1 MSGLFS
7 SLSQSVLA
15 LNAQSRGVETAG
27 RNLANVNNPDYSRQR
42 VLFANRGSVLTHDGV
57 ESIGIEAKNIQQVRD
72 NLLDRQLARELGLTA
87 ALEAED
93 SANSRAQAALGE
105 SIDRTASTDAP
116 EVSAQGIAAA
126 LGDFFNAFQAF
137 AARPTDLGEKQNLVQ
152 RADILAQRFN
162 LTDARLAQIQTDLD
176 VQIQAGAEDVNN
188 LLANV
193 AALNGQIGQLEVNA
207 PGAAVDLRDQRQ
219 SRIEE
224 LAKSI
229 GAETRANAN
238 NASQVDVFVRDSN
251 GTPVVLVSAAS
262 VAASVAFDQVH
273 MTATTPLGVPINL
286 NLTGGSIKGDL
297 TARDGLV
304 STLRQRLSDFAGQL
318 ASSVNS
324 AYNPT
329 GTGGNFFTVDPAKP
343 AATITLATSINP
355 TALQASAGGAAGDN
369 TIAANIVNLATQRF
383 SVAAGDK
390 INGTFSQYYSG
401 VVSEFGRTVAG
412 TEGRLEDQKNIE
424 TLVKQQRQSVS
435 GVSMDEEM
443 ADLLKFQRAF
453 QASSKVISII
463 DGLLDTVV
471 NGLVR
476 G

>member
-1 MSGLFS
+1 MSGLFA

-42 VLFANRGSVLTHDGV
+42 VVFADRGSVVTAEGV
-57 ESIGIEAKNIQQVRD
+57 ESIGIEAKAIQQIRD
-72 NLLDRQLARELGLTA
+72 SLLDRQLARELGRTA

-93 SANSRAQAALGE
+93 SANARAQAALGE
-105 SIDRTASTDAP
+105 SIDRTTETDATD
-116 EVSAQGIAAA
+116 VTGQGLAAA
-126 LGDFFNAFQAF
+126 LGDFFNAFQSF
-137 AARPTDLGEKQNLVQ
+137 AARPTDLGERQNLVQ

-162 LTDARLAQIQTDLD
+162 LTDTRLAQIQSDLE
-176 VQIQAGAEDVNN
+176 VQIQADTDEVNR

-193 AALNGQIGQLEVNA
+193 ADLNGQIGRLEVNA

-219 SRIEE
+219 ARVEE
-224 LAKSI
+224 LARKI
-229 GAETRANAN
+229 GAETRANA
-238 NASQVDVFVRDSN
+238 AQPGQVDVFLRDAA
-251 GTPVVLVSAAS
+251 GDPVVLVSLAS
-262 VAASVAFDQVH
+262 VESSVAFAGDR
-273 MTATTPLGVPINL
+273 MTAAASGITLAL
-286 NLTGGSIKGDL
+286 NDGAIKGHL
-297 TARDGLV
+297 GARDGV
-304 STLRQRLSDFAGQL
+304 VATLRERISAFAGQL
-318 ASSVNS
+318 AGAVNA

-329 GTGGNFFTVDPAKP
+329 GTTGDFFTSDAAEP
-343 AATITLATSINP
+343 AASIRLAAGVSPATLKASDGGPAGANTLASAVG
-355 TALQASAGGAAGDN
+355 ALAAKKFSLAAGDA
-369 TIAANIVNLATQRF
+369 I
-383 SVAAGDK
+383 D
-390 INGTFSQYYSG
+390 GTFSQYYAG
-401 VVSEFGRTVAG
+401 VVSEFGRAVAG

-424 TLVKQQRQSVS
+424 TLVRQQRQGVS

>member
-1 MSGLFS
+1 MSGLLS

-42 VLFANRGSVLTHDGV
+42 VVFADRGSIVTHDGV
-57 ESIGIEAKNIQQVRD
+57 QSIGIEAKAIQQVRD
-72 NLLDRQLARELGLTA
+72 ALLDRQLARELGRTA

-93 SANSRAQAALGE
+93 SANSRAQAAFGE
-105 SIDRTASTDAP
+105 SIDRAAATDP
-116 EVSAQGIAAA
+116 TDISAQGMSAA
-126 LGDFFNAFQAF
+126 LGDFFNAFRSF
-137 AARPTDLGEKQNLVQ
+137 AARPTDLGEKQNLIQ

-162 LTDARLAQIQTDLD
+162 LTDSRLAQIQSDLD
-176 VQIQAGAEDVNN
+176 VQIEADTDNVNRLLENIAE
-188 LLANV
+188 
-193 AALNGQIGQLEVNA
+193 LNGQIGRLEVNA

-219 SRIEE
+219 ARIEE
-224 LAKSI
+224 LAKNI

-238 NASQVDVFVRDSN
+238 QPNQIDVFVRDDS
-251 GTPVVLVSAAS
+251 GAPVVLVSLSS
-262 VAASVAFDQVH
+262 VDSAVAFDGKVIS
-273 MTATTPLGVPINL
+273 AKASGVPL
-286 NLTGGSIKGDL
+286 AVADGSIKGHL
-297 TARDGLV
+297 TARDGVV
-304 STLRQRLSDFAGQL
+304 SNLRERIGSFAGQL
-318 ASSVNS
+318 ATAVNS
-324 AYNPT
+324 AYNPS
-329 GTGGNFFTVDPAKP
+329 GLGNDFFNVDP
-343 AATITLATSINP
+343 T
-355 TALQASAGGAAGDN
+355 ASASSIRLSAALTPATLKASVGGAAGDN
-369 TIAANIVNLATQRF
+369 TIAAAVAELANKKF
-383 SVAAGDK
+383 STAAGDAFD
-390 INGTFSQYYSG
+390 GTFTQYYSG
-401 VVSEFGRTVAG
+401 VVSEFGRAVAG
-412 TEGRLEDQKNIE
+412 TEGRLEDQRNIE